1 MKTPSNSAEMQ
12 EQNRRQAV
20 FAVGLVLVA
29 IASRVIFNHF
39 QIFNFSMVMS
49 AALFGGAFLTNR
61 VMKYTV
67 PVAAMLLTD
76 AIIGVYNPGIMLSV
90 YGAFLLTVFLGDR
103 FATNSLR
110 GYAGSV
116 IGGSLAFFVI
126 TNLAV
131 FAFGDGTMY
140 AHTWAGLALC
150 FEQAIPFYRNTL
162 MSDLLFTTVFF
173 GGYELFKLRF
183 LQPVAVR

>member
-1 MKTPSNSAEMQ
+1 MTETQ
-12 EQNRRQAV
+12 EQNRRQAT

-29 IASRVIFNHF
+29 IATRVIFNHF
-39 QIFNFSMVMS
+39 EVFNFSMVMS
-49 AALFGGAFLTNR
+49 AALFGGAYLTNR
-61 VMKYTV
+61 VMKFTV
-67 PVAAMLLTD
+67 PVVAMLATD
-76 AIIGVYNPGIMLSV
+76 AIIGVYNPGIMLAV
-90 YGAFLLTVFLGDR
+90 YGAFLFTVFLGDR

-116 IGGSLAFFVI
+116 LGGSLTFFVV

-140 AHTWAGLALC
+140 AHNLAGLMLC

-162 MSDLLFTTVFF
+162 LSDLLFTTVFF
-173 GGYELFKLRF
+173 GGYELFKLRY
-183 LQPVAVR
+183 LQPVAAR

>member
-1 MKTPSNSAEMQ
+1 MQ
-12 EQNRRQAV
+12 EQNRRQAI

-39 QIFNFSMVMS
+39 QVFNFSMVMS
-49 AALFGGAFLTNR
+49 AALFGGAYLKNR
-61 VMKYTV
+61 AMKYTV

-76 AIIGVYNPGIMLSV
+76 MVIGVYNPGIMLSV
-90 YGAFLLTVFLGDR
+90 YGAFLLTVFLGDK

-116 IGGSLAFFVI
+116 IGGSLAFFVV

-131 FAFGDGTMY
+131 FTFGDGTMY
-140 AHTWAGLALC
+140 PHTMSGLALC

-162 MSDLLFTTVFF
+162 MSDLLFSTVFF
-173 GGYELFKLRF
+173 GGYELFKLRY